1 MGEDV
6 VYQAVEIPAGDFD
19 EGTLTL
25 DAPLPA
31 ETLVAAQ
38 NARGALLR
46 TLFVAS
52 DAQGRLA
59 ACLGYHRPHTAQLK
73 LCALSGVADLYDGLL
88 AYASQYAGARDLVLK
103 TELGDLAPA
112 ATAAFEQRARV
123 EHYRQT
129 TDFTCGAV
137 ATLDAHKRLGLC
149 GALNR
154 TDEIAL
160 WREATMVVACD
171 PYGLA
176 LASARHGCTPAV
188 YVSKTGC
195 VLEPKKDSFGLTD
208 PVLAR
213 DIQLAFE
220 ARVHEEHIPVHVGA
234 FSAVDIARALD
245 EGHVVIVLVDEIH
258 WHGERCP
265 HWVTVVRH
273 EGNRFFIDD
282 PWCDLEF
289 GESAIDAYELAVDAD
304 DLDLVSSYEGV
315 QSMLVF

>member
-1 MGEDV
+1 MDV
-6 VYQAVEIPAGDFD
+6 CVSYQTIKVPAGAFD
-19 EGTLTL
+19 EKDLPLG
-25 DAPLPA
+25 APLPA
-31 ETLVAAQ
+31 ETLIAAQ
-38 NARGALLR
+38 AAQGALLR

-52 DAQGRLA
+52 DATGQLA
-59 ACLGYHRPHTAQLK
+59 ACLGYHRPHTAQVK
-73 LCALSGVADLYDGLL
+73 LCALGGANELFDDLL
-88 AYASQYAGARDLVLK
+88 AYATQQVKNQDLVLK
-103 TELGDLAPA
+103 TELGALAPE
-112 ATAAFEQRARV
+112 ATASFEQRART

-137 ATLDAHKRLGLC
+137 ATLDAHKRLGLR
-149 GALNR
+149 GPLNR
-154 TDEIAL
+154 TDEVAL

-176 LASARHGCTPAV
+176 LASARRGCTPTV

-208 PVLAR
+208 PDLAR

-220 ARVHEEHIPVHVGA
+220 AQVHEQNIPVIVSGFDA
-234 FSAVDIARALD
+234 NDVARALD

-258 WHGERCP
+258 WHDERCP

-273 EGNRFFIDD
+273 EHGRFYIDD

-289 GESAIDAYELAVDAD
+289 GESAVDACELAVDAD
-304 DLDLVSSYEGV
+304 DLNLVTSYEGV

>member
-1 MGEDV
+1 MDARIFHRAIEV
-6 VYQAVEIPAGDFD
+6 PAGAFD
-19 EGTLTL
+19 KDTLSL

-31 ETLVAAQ
+31 ETLAAAQ
-38 NARGALLR
+38 SAQGALLR
-46 TLFVAS
+46 TLFVAH
-52 DAQGRLA
+52 DGEGRVA

-73 LCALSGVADLYDGLL
+73 LCALSGAADLYEGLL
-88 AYASQYAGARDLVLK
+88 AYAAEYAQARDLVLK
-103 TELGDLAPA
+103 TELGALAPA
-112 ATAAFEQRARV
+112 ATAGFEQRARA

-137 ATLDAHKRLGLC
+137 ATLDAHRRLGLC
-149 GALNR
+149 GPFNR
-154 TDEIAL
+154 ADEVAL

-176 LASARHGCTPAV
+176 LASVRRGCTPTV

-195 VLEPKKDSFGLTD
+195 VLEPKKDSFGLMD
-208 PVLAR
+208 PALAR

-220 ARVHEEHIPVHVGA
+220 ARVHEEQVPVVVSGFGA
-234 FSAVDIARALD
+234 SDIAHALD

-273 EGNRFFIDD
+273 EGDRFFIDD

-289 GESAIDAYELAVDAD
+289 GESAIDAYELAVDAE
-304 DLDLVSSYEGV
+304 DLNLVSSYEGV

>member
-1 MGEDV
+1 MSADV
-6 VYQAVEIPAGDFD
+6 SYRAIEIPAGDFD
-19 EGTLTL
+19 EDALSL
-25 DAPLPA
+25 DVSLPA
-31 ETLVAAQ
+31 ETLAAAQ
-38 NARGALLR
+38 KAQGALLR
-46 TLFVAS
+46 TLFVAHGGEG
-52 DAQGRLA
+52 QVT

-73 LCALSGVADLYDGLL
+73 LCALSGAARLHEGLL
-88 AYASQYAGARDLVLK
+88 AYAGQYAQARDLMLK
-103 TELGDLAPA
+103 TELGALAPA
-112 ATAAFEQRARV
+112 ATAAFEQRARS

-137 ATLDAHKRLGLC
+137 ATLDAHKRLGLR
-149 GALNR
+149 GPLNR
-154 TDEIAL
+154 TDEVAL

-171 PYGLA
+171 PYGLT
-176 LASARHGCTPAV
+176 LASARRGCAPTV

-220 ARVHEEHIPVHVGA
+220 AQVHEEDIPVVVSTFDA
-234 FSAVDIARALD
+234 SDIACALD
-245 EGHVVIVLVDEIH
+245 EGHVVIVLVDEVH

-273 EGNRFFIDD
+273 EGDRFFIDD

-289 GESAIDAYELAVDAD
+289 GESAVDAYELAVDAA

>member
-1 MGEDV
+1 MDARV
-6 VYQAVEIPAGDFD
+6 SYQTIKVPAGAFD
-19 EGTLTL
+19 EEGLSL
-25 DAPLPA
+25 GAPLPA
-31 ETLVAAQ
+31 ETLAAAQ
-38 NARGALLR
+38 NAQGALLR
-46 TLFVAS
+46 TLFVAN
-52 DAQGRLA
+52 DATGKIA

-73 LCALSGVADLYDGLL
+73 LCALDGAAELFDGLL
-88 AYASQYAGARDLVLK
+88 AYATQHVEDQGLVFK
-103 TELGDLAPA
+103 TELGALAPE
-112 ATAAFEQRARV
+112 ATAGFEQRAWA

-137 ATLDAHKRLGLC
+137 ATLDAHKRLGLR
-149 GALNR
+149 GPLNR
-154 TDEIAL
+154 TDEVAL

-176 LASARHGCTPAV
+176 LASARRECTPTV

-208 PVLAR
+208 PELAR

-220 ARVHEEHIPVHVGA
+220 AQVHEENIPVIVSGFDA
-234 FSAVDIARALD
+234 RDVARALD
-245 EGHVVIVLVDEIH
+245 EGHVAIVLVDEIH
-258 WHGERCP
+258 WHDERCP

-273 EGNRFFIDD
+273 EDDRFYIDD

-304 DLDLVSSYEGV
+304 DLNLVASYEGV

>member
-1 MGEDV
+1 MDACV
-6 VYQAVEIPAGDFD
+6 SYQTIEVPTGAFD
-19 EGTLTL
+19 EQGLSL
-25 DAPLPA
+25 GVPLPA
-31 ETLVAAQ
+31 ETLAAAQ

-46 TLFVAS
+46 TLFVAV
-52 DAQGRLA
+52 DAKGQLA
-59 ACLGYHRPHTAQLK
+59 SCLGYHRPHTAQLK
-73 LCALSGVADLYDGLL
+73 LCALDGAAALFDGLL
-88 AYASQYAGARDLVLK
+88 AYAARQVQDKGLVLK
-103 TELGDLAPA
+103 TELGALAPDA
-112 ATAAFEQRARV
+112 AADFEQRARA

-137 ATLDAHKRLGLC
+137 ATLDAHKRLGLR
-149 GALNR
+149 GPLNR
-154 TDEIAL
+154 TDEVAL

-176 LASARHGCTPAV
+176 LASARRGCTPTV

-195 VLEPKKDSFGLTD
+195 VLEPKRDSFGLTD
-208 PVLAR
+208 PELAR

-220 ARVHEEHIPVHVGA
+220 ARVHEEQIPVVVGSFDA
-234 FSAVDIARALD
+234 EDIACALD
-245 EGHVVIVLVDEIH
+245 EGHVVIVLVDEVH

-273 EGNRFFIDD
+273 EGERFFIDD

-289 GESAIDAYELAVDAD
+289 GESAVDAYELAVDAD